1 MVKIAELTG
10 KINAATSAI
19 QKLEGTGHGG
29 AREIKLTVLRSLY
42 GSIQEARVRGVSL
55 DALAKT
61 ITSTV
66 EMKISVATLRKYLLL
81 LKVEEETAVQNM
93 SKKLAEQF
101 KKS

>member
-1 MVKIAELTG
+1 MASIAELTG

-19 QKLEGTGHGG
+19 QKLEATGRGG
-29 AREIKLTVLRSLY
+29 AREVKLKVLRSLY

-55 DALAKT
+55 DAIAKI
-61 ITSTV
+61 ITATV
-66 EMKISVATLRKYLLL
+66 EMKISGVTLRKYLLL